1 MQIKMYAESAVTVS
15 YTHLSDEYE
24 KKEFTDISQTVQNCI
39 RAFSQKNNV
48 VINLPPD
55 KNGKL
60 SEGDIEHL
68 EKIVKGINSYVK

>member
-1 MQIKMYAESAVTVS
+1 MTICSREGFSWFN
-15 YTHLSDEYE
+15 SDEYE

-39 RAFSQKNNV
+39 MAFSQKNNV

-68 EKIVKGINSYVK
+68 EKIVKGINYIC

>member
-1 MQIKMYAESAVTVS
+1 MSAPP
-15 YTHLSDEYE
+15 
-24 KKEFTDISQTVQNCI
+24 TVQNCI